1 MASYSLKHLIIL
13 AIPEDGPRPTN
24 VHNGTP
30 IASKIEKFPH
40 LQSTVGYGGLISQD
54 SIFQDSIFQDA
65 IDARAACHARGS
77 RWRVTETVAAIVA
90 AHRAGHQSPAQT
102 VARSFKRIR
111 AHNDPAIFISLR
123 DEKDAVAEAEALAA
137 KEASELPL
145 LGIPVAV
152 KDNIDVAGLPTTAAC
167 PAYAYTPT
175 RDATSVARLRQAGA
189 IIIGKTNL
197 DQFATGL
204 VGVRSP
210 YGIPTNPMRADLIP
224 GGSSSGSAVAV
235 SVGLVPL
242 SLGTDTAGSG
252 RVPAMFN
259 NIVGLKP
266 SLGLVPTTGVVPAC
280 RTLDCVSVFSL
291 TVDDA
296 VAAISVMAGPD
307 STDPFS
313 RNRTLSRLS
322 PFPTGLRL
330 GVPRDGQLIFFG
342 DRVQEAAYAAAI
354 ERWRA
359 LGATTVGFDLEPLYE
374 TARLLYEGPWVAERY
389 LVIRNLLASSPDAIH
404 PVTRE
409 ITIAGSRL
417 SAADTFTAL
426 YRLQGLRRTAEHAF
440 AGIDALVLPTAPTAY
455 STAQV
460 LANPI
465 ELNSRLG
472 TYTNFVNLLD
482 LCGLALPSA
491 IRTDEIPFGITLLA
505 PAGQD
510 ALLASIGRVFQA
522 QTKLTL
528 GAKGVTLPP
537 LADLELV
544 LTGDEI
550 PIAVVGAH
558 LSGMALNGELKAF
571 GGRLLEATST
581 APDYRLYA
589 LSTTPPK
596 PGMLRVEAGSGA
608 SIELELWALPA
619 TAFAKFV
626 AAVPPPLSIG
636 TVRLKDGRGIKG
648 FIVEAADIGSAR
660 DISAFG
666 GWRAFVT
673 KATASV

>member
-1 MASYSLKHLIIL
+1 M
-13 AIPEDGPRPTN
+13 
-24 VHNGTP
+24 
-30 IASKIEKFPH
+30 
-40 LQSTVGYGGLISQD
+40 
-54 SIFQDSIFQDA
+54 
-65 IDARAACHARGS
+65 
-77 RWRVTETVAAIVA
+77 TETVAAIVA
-90 AHRAGHQSPAQT
+90 AHRAGSQSPAQT

-111 AHNDPAIFISLR
+111 EHNDPAIFISLR
-123 DEKDAVAEAEALAA
+123 EEKDAIAEAEALAA
-137 KEASELPL
+137 KGASELPL
-145 LGIPVAV
+145 YGVPVAV

-167 PAYAYTPT
+167 PAYSYMPT

-252 RVPAMFN
+252 RVPAMLN

-266 SLGLVPTTGVVPAC
+266 SLGLIPTAGVVPAC

-296 VAAISVMAGPD
+296 VLALLAMAGPD
-307 STDPFS
+307 SADPFS

-322 PFPTGLRL
+322 PFPTGLQL

-342 DRVQEAAYAAAI
+342 DKAQEAAYAAAI

-359 LGATTVGFDLEPLYE
+359 LGATTVSFDIEPLYE

-389 LVIRNLLASSPDAIH
+389 LVIRNMLASSPDAIH

-417 SAADTFTAL
+417 SAADTFAAL
-426 YRLQGLRRTAEHAF
+426 YRLQGLRRTTEHAF
-440 AGIDALVLPTAPTAY
+440 AGIDALVLPTTPTAY
-455 STAQV
+455 STTQV

-482 LCGLALPSA
+482 LCGLALPSS

-510 ALLASIGRVFQA
+510 ALLASIGRVFQTK
-522 QTKLTL
+522 TKLTP
-528 GAKGVTLPP
+528 GAKGVALPP
-537 LADLELV
+537 LADLDLG

-558 LSGMALNGELKAF
+558 LSGMVLNDELKAL
-571 GGRLLEATST
+571 GGRLLEAAST
-581 APDYRLYA
+581 APDYKLYA

-596 PGMLRVEAGSGA
+596 PGMLRVEAGAGA

-619 TAFAKFV
+619 VSFAKFV
-626 AAVPPPLSIG
+626 AAIPPPLSIG
-636 TVRLKDGRGIKG
+636 TVRLKDGRGVKG
-648 FIVEAADIGSAR
+648 FIVEAADVGGAK
-660 DISAFG
+660 DISTFG
-666 GWRAFVT
+666 GWRGFVAG
-673 KATASV
+673 K